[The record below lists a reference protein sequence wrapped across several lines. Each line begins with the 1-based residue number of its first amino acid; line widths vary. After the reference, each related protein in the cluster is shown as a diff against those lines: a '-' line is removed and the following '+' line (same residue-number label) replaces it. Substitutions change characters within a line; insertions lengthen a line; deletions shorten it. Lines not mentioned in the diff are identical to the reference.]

1 MYIRLGGGVGFRDTD
16 TPVHP
21 STPRVGVVGAGYWG
35 PNLIRNLAELPGS
48 PLAAVAD
55 ANPARLA
62 YIRARYPAV
71 ALYDTGTTLFN
82 ISGIDAV
89 VIATPAE
96 THYDLAREALLA
108 GKHVFVEKP
117 LATSGAQ
124 CIELARI
131 ADHRGLTLMA
141 GHTFIHND
149 ALRWTKQQ
157 LDAGS
162 LGDVHYLYSRRLNL
176 GQIRQDI
183 NVVWN
188 LAPHDISIMGFLLE
202 ARPNRVS
209 CAGYAYIQNGVE
221 DVAFITLEYPPVT
234 PERSVLQSGEM
245 GQAGS
250 EASRDQGR
258 RGGPSAA
265 SRDQGRWGGPS
276 AAHINQG
283 RWGGGETPR
292 SAHIH
297 VSWLDPHKVREVVV
311 VGTRQMIVYDD
322 VDADRV
328 IQVYDKGVD
337 RVSVPEST
345 PGTPGG
351 HATTDPRERAE
362 TYGEFK
368 LLLRWGDLHIPRL
381 RLGEPLRNEMA
392 HFVHCVA
399 TGARPITDAVNGW
412 EVVRILEACDA
423 SLRVRGAPVEIDWS
437 VPADA
442 PPAFHASRVT
452 S

>member
-1 MYIRLGGGVGFRDTD
+1 MYIRLGGGVGFKDTA
-16 TPVHP
+16 TPLRP

-55 ANPARLA
+55 ANPTRLD

-71 ALYDTGTTLFN
+71 ALYDAGAILFN
-82 ISGIDAV
+82 APGIDAV

-96 THYDLAREALLA
+96 THYALAREALLA

-124 CIELARI
+124 CLELAHI
-131 ADHRGLTLMA
+131 AHDRGLTLMA
-141 GHTFIHND
+141 GHTFVHND

-157 LDAGS
+157 LDAGT

-188 LAPHDISIMGFLLE
+188 LAPHDISIMGYLLD

-221 DVAFITLEYPPVT
+221 DVAFVTLEYPPAT
-234 PERSVLQSGEM
+234 PTG
-245 GQAGS
+245 
-250 EASRDQGR
+250 
-258 RGGPSAA
+258 
-265 SRDQGRWGGPS
+265 
-276 AAHINQG
+276 
-283 RWGGGETPR
+283 TPR

-337 RVSVPEST
+337 RVPVPENTS
-345 PGTPGG
+345 GTPGG

-412 EVVRILEACDA
+412 EVVRVLEACDA
-423 SLRVRGAPVEIDWS
+423 SLRARGAPVEIDWS
-437 VPADA
+437 VPTDA
-442 PPAFHASRVT
+442 PPAFHTPRIT

>member
-1 MYIRLGGGVGFRDTD
+1 MYIRLDGGVGLKDTA
-16 TPVHP
+16 TPLRP

-55 ANPARLA
+55 ANPTRLD

-71 ALYDTGTTLFN
+71 ALYDAGATLFN
-82 ISGIDAV
+82 APGIDAV

-96 THYDLAREALLA
+96 THYALAREALLA

-124 CIELARI
+124 CLELARI
-131 ADHRGLTLMA
+131 AHDRGLTLMA
-141 GHTFIHND
+141 GHTFVHND

-157 LDAGS
+157 LDAGT

-188 LAPHDISIMGFLLE
+188 LAPHDISIMGFLLD
-202 ARPNRVS
+202 ARPSRVS

-221 DVAFITLEYPPVT
+221 DVAFVTLEYPPIT
-234 PERSVLQSGEM
+234 P
-245 GQAGS
+245 AG
-250 EASRDQGR
+250 
-258 RGGPSAA
+258 
-265 SRDQGRWGGPS
+265 
-276 AAHINQG
+276 
-283 RWGGGETPR
+283 TPR

-337 RVSVPEST
+337 RVPVPEST

-412 EVVRILEACDA
+412 EVVRVLEACDA
-423 SLRVRGAPVEIDWS
+423 SLRARGAPVEIDWS

-442 PPAFHASRVT
+442 PPAFHPPRGT

>member
-1 MYIRLGGGVGFRDTD
+1 VGFKDTA
-16 TPVHP
+16 TPLRP
-21 STPRVGVVGAGYWG
+21 SIPRVGVVGAGYWG

-55 ANPARLA
+55 ANPTRLD

-71 ALYDTGTTLFN
+71 ALYDAGATLFN
-82 ISGIDAV
+82 APGIDAV

-96 THYDLAREALLA
+96 THYALAREALLA

-124 CIELARI
+124 CLELARI
-131 ADHRGLTLMA
+131 AHDRGLTLMA
-141 GHTFIHND
+141 GHTFVHND

-157 LDAGS
+157 LDAGT

-188 LAPHDISIMGFLLE
+188 LAPHDISIMGFLLD
-202 ARPNRVS
+202 ARPSRVS

-221 DVAFITLEYPPVT
+221 DVAFVTLEYPPIT
-234 PERSVLQSGEM
+234 P
-245 GQAGS
+245 AG
-250 EASRDQGR
+250 
-258 RGGPSAA
+258 
-265 SRDQGRWGGPS
+265 
-276 AAHINQG
+276 
-283 RWGGGETPR
+283 TPR

-337 RVSVPEST
+337 RVPVPEST

-412 EVVRILEACDA
+412 EVVRVLDACDD
-423 SLRVRGAPVEIDWS
+423 SLRARGAPVEIDWS

-442 PPAFHASRVT
+442 PPAFHPPRGT